1 MRWMAHGAAAAA
13 VALAACGTGNAQD
26 GGPAVSRTFA
36 VGGFERIEV
45 AGPFDV
51 NVTTGAQ
58 PSVAARGPG
67 QLLEKMVVEVEG
79 NTLKIRPERQRN
91 WFGNGFRWTGA
102 KAVVTI
108 SAPSL
113 SGAAIAGSGNMRIN
127 RISGRSFSG
136 EIAGS
141 GNLSIGELRVQDLR
155 MEIAGSGEASAAGQ
169 AAQARYEI
177 AGSGD
182 IQAGRV
188 QSDEI
193 RVEIAGSGNVE
204 ANARSTARVDI
215 AGSGDV
221 RVTGGARCSIS
232 KAGSGNVVCS

>member
-1 MRWMAHGAAAAA
+1 MRWMAYGAAATA

-26 GGPAVSRTFA
+26 GGPTTARSFP

-51 NVTTGAQ
+51 NVTTGGQ
-58 PSVAARGPG
+58 PSVSARGPG
-67 QLLEKMVVEVEG
+67 ELLGKMVVEVEG
-79 NTLKIRPERQRN
+79 NTLKIRPERRN
-91 WFGNGFRWTGA
+91 SWFGNGFRWNGA
-102 KAVVTI
+102 KAVVTV
-108 SAPSL
+108 SAPTL
-113 SGAAIAGSGNMRIN
+113 SGAAIAGSGNMQVN
-127 RISGRSFSG
+127 RVSGPSFAG

-141 GNLSIGELRVQDLR
+141 GNLSIGEVRVQDLR
-155 MEIAGSGEASAAGQ
+155 LEIAGSGEASAAGQ

-188 QSDEI
+188 QSEQV

-221 RVTGGARCSIS
+221 RVTGGARCSVS
-232 KAGSGNVVCS
+232 KAGSGNVQCS

>member
-1 MRWMAHGAAAAA
+1 MRRMAYGMAAAA
-13 VALAACGTGNAQD
+13 VALAACSSGNAQ
-26 GGPAVSRTFA
+26 GGGSTAARNFP

-58 PSVAARGPG
+58 PSVSARGPG
-67 QLLEKMVVEVEG
+67 QLLEKMIVEVEG

-91 WFGNGFRWTGA
+91 WFGNGFRWNGP
-102 KAVVTI
+102 KAVVTV
-108 SAPSL
+108 SAPNL
-113 SGAAIAGSGNMRIN
+113 SGAAIAGSGNMRVD
-127 RISGRSFSG
+127 RVGGRSFTG

-141 GNLSIGELRVQDLR
+141 GNLNIGELRVQDLR
-155 MEIAGSGEASAAGQ
+155 LEIAGSGEVSAAGQ

-182 IQAGRV
+182 IRAGRV
-188 QSDEI
+188 QSEQV

-204 ANARSTARVDI
+204 ANARSTARVEI

-221 RVTGGARCSIS
+221 RVTGGARCSVS
-232 KAGSGNVVCS
+232 KAGSGSVVCS